1 MIPQLPSHA
10 IQDTL
15 NLDLTQL
22 LVYLQDNGVM
32 LLLPA
37 TLVKNNVYLSNC
49 FVGIT
54 LVIR

>member
-10 IQDTL
+10 ILDTL

-22 LVYLQDNGVM
+22 LVYLQDNGAM

-37 TLVKNNVYLSNC
+37 TLVIK
-49 FVGIT
+49 
-54 LVIR
+54 